1 MADKVYDTL
10 RDFGIL
16 AKVRLPI
23 SLSIVLTSL
32 YGQLL
37 SMCMDNASSCD
48 SLATSLE
55 IRLDWDED
63 LPSHMFE
70 GLKSRTQCFGHIS
83 DIAMQVSPT
92 FSLTFVLSNII

>member
-32 YGQLL
+32 YG
-37 SMCMDNASSCD
+37 
-48 SLATSLE
+48 
-55 IRLDWDED
+55 
-63 LPSHMFE
+63 
-70 GLKSRTQCFGHIS
+70 
-83 DIAMQVSPT
+83 
-92 FSLTFVLSNII
+92 